1 MKKPAKL
8 DPLAERPNL
17 DFSKGVRGKYTNLL
31 AKGTNVAIIDPA
43 LHHHFPNSE
52 SVNRALRAFLA
63 INHQIQEAGTH
74 ARTRRRPAASAAPEF
89 DPRVGVRPRQASR

>member
-1 MKKPAKL
+1 MKKSAKP

-43 LHHHFPNSE
+43 LHPYFPDSE
-52 SVNRALRAFLA
+52 SVNRALRAVLA
-63 INHQIQEAGTH
+63 LGESMQAVS
-74 ARTRRRPAASAAPEF
+74 APRRRPSSADTKIKRSVAVAS
-89 DPRVGVRPRQASR
+89 